1 MPSDRSKWKLLW
13 RLSATALVTF
23 GVDLCRGSL
32 GGALALQDICR
43 HNSSIIN
50 IATAHDNVSLSDSS
64 SIGSVQ
70 DSDEQEE
77 LREVSLC
84 LLLILR
90 DEEESIKK
98 NLPLWKDLVD
108 CVVIGIDDRTTD
120 GTATTIHQILH
131 DKERR
136 EEREKVHLFC
146 CTFLLRCGAS
156 TVKPIR

>member
-43 HNSSIIN
+43 HNSSIN

-108 CVVIGIDDRTTD
+108 CVLHVSLEVWGFDSKTHTVI
-120 GTATTIHQILH
+120 
-131 DKERR
+131 
-136 EEREKVHLFC
+136 
-146 CTFLLRCGAS
+146 
-156 TVKPIR
+156 